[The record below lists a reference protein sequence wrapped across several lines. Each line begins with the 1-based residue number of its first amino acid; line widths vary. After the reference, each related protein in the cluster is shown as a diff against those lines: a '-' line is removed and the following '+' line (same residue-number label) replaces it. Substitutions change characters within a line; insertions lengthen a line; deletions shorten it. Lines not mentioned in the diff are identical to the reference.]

1 MAMSQSDLPSQQAI
15 QQEIAEMDAKVAQAA
30 QDPEIIAR
38 AKQAPEQAQQLLQQI
53 EARKQELASTITIEA
68 VVQLL
73 RDQRARPFILDIETD
88 STIQPDENAEKQ
100 RRTEFLTAIGG
111 FIQQAFPIVQ
121 QAPETGEF
129 VAEAL
134 RFAASGFRAGRQLD
148 GVIDELAEKIKQAP
162 QQAQQPDP
170 VQQLEAQ
177 KVQSEIENTQA
188 DTGKKVAET
197 QKIMTEANAPT
208 PLRGVA

>member
-1 MAMSQSDLPSQQAI
+1 VL
-15 QQEIAEMDAKVAQAA
+15 
-30 QDPEIIAR
+30 
-38 AKQAPEQAQQLLQQI
+38 
-53 EARKQELASTITIEA
+53 
-68 VVQLL
+68 
-73 RDQRARPFILDIETD
+73 
-88 STIQPDENAEKQ
+88 
-100 RRTEFLTAIGG
+100 
-111 FIQQAFPIVQ
+111 
-121 QAPETGEF
+121 
-129 VAEAL
+129 
-134 RFAASGFRAGRQLD
+134 FRS